1 MKKTVS
7 SHANEDTRL
16 DKRQTILIIDDDQDW
31 ASLLKAHFSD
41 NYEVEVA
48 NHPSD
53 AIELV
58 QTHQPDL
65 IILDLVMPSMDGFG
79 LIHRFN
85 EIKKGRLCVI
95 LLTGWKT
102 QEVEECAAS
111 IGCAAVLGK
120 PISLGELSLTVS
132 ELLGENEVVEVGTD
146 AARSAATL

>member
-16 DKRQTILIIDDDQDW
+16 DNRRTILIVDDDHEW
-31 ASLLKAHFSD
+31 TSLLKSHFSD
-41 NYEVEVA
+41 DYEVRVA
-48 NHPSD
+48 NRPSD

-58 QTHQPDL
+58 QAHQPDV

-79 LIHRFN
+79 LLHRFN
-85 EIKKGRLCVI
+85 EIKKGRMCVI

-120 PISLGELSLTVS
+120 PISLAELSLAVS
-132 ELLGENEVVEVGTD
+132 ELLCEDELVEVSTD
-146 AARSAATL
+146 AAVSAATL